1 MVVHAAALA
10 GGLGVSHM
18 HRRARDGHA
27 MGTAGVRSYGDHR
40 LLDLLAEV
48 LFGPA
53 RSGYSRR
60 VHWVLTPGYS
70 SALRRT
76 CECRYAI
83 ANIRRRRS
91 PGADA
96 AGVGPVP
103 GADVGGGSPGADVAR
118 VSPVRWDSHV
128 LHLQQDHRRDLLRR
142 VHLFFT
148 LEHHLLVHTTAT
160 SARGPPRHICP
171 RTAASHLPQDRRV
184 TSAPGPPR
192 HLHQDLSR

>member
-1 MVVHAAALA
+1 MVVHAAVLA

-53 RSGYSRR
+53 RSEYSRR

-96 AGVGPVP
+96 AGVGPVLGQMWIEP
-103 GADVGGGSPGADVAR
+103 RP
-118 VSPVRWDSHV
+118 
-128 LHLQQDHRRDLLRR
+128 
-142 VHLFFT
+142 
-148 LEHHLLVHTTAT
+148 EE
-160 SARGPPRHICP
+160 GPPSPPLRAP
-171 RTAASHLPQDRRV
+171 DPKVNTLAVFYGPMS
-184 TSAPGPPR
+184 TSKAVVP
-192 HLHQDLSR
+192 